1 MKSNVMNEIKLVF
14 RPEFL
19 NRIDDILVF
28 HPLSQEHIE
37 QIVELLFAGIA
48 DRIQKATKVSEV
60 VLTQEAK
67 KQIARK
73 GFDAAYGA
81 RPIRRLLQ
89 SEIEDEVAQ
98 MLLDERIQPGK
109 RLMID
114 AADLK
119 IQLKME

>member
-1 MKSNVMNEIKLVF
+1 M
-14 RPEFL
+14 PE
-19 NRIDDILVF
+19 
-28 HPLSQEHIE
+28 
-37 QIVELLFAGIA
+37 
-48 DRIQKATKVSEV
+48 
-60 VLTQEAK
+60 
-67 KQIARK
+67 K

-109 RLMID
+109 RLIIE
-114 AADLK
+114 AADQK

>member
-1 MKSNVMNEIKLVF
+1 M
-14 RPEFL
+14 
-19 NRIDDILVF
+19 
-28 HPLSQEHIE
+28 SQEHIE

-109 RLMID
+109 RLIIE
-114 AADLK
+114 AADQK